1 MDKFADDVDLITT
14 LDNYDKIQE
23 EIEHVDQWAKN
34 NNLILNK
41 DKSREII
48 FRGNKSVQVIPPPLD
63 GITRVNSIKNWV
75 SFYEIN

>member
-1 MDKFADDVDLITT
+1 MDLITT
-14 LDNYDKIQE
+14 LDNYDKIQD

-63 GITRVNSIKNWV
+63 G
-75 SFYEIN
+75 

>member
-14 LDNYDKIQE
+14 LDNYDKIQD

-48 FRGNKSVQVIPPPLD
+48 FRGNKSVQVFPPPLD
-63 GITRVNSIKNWV
+63 GITRVNSIKKIGCH
-75 SFYEIN
+75 FTR